1 MRHFSIRYFSVA
13 IVTILTVSSCTREDI
28 GSGNNDGRMFLFHAI
43 VDDAGSTAATR
54 AGNIKSTD
62 GEFYLSVSAEPTNSY
77 CTDCATKGTPIEG
90 KEDFSDKIESF
101 RVFGWVKSE
110 SKQTNLNN
118 VEVFRYTDYAYSPKN
133 GDEFVNRPVTTG
145 TNTRFYAI
153 APSTPTGITVNPSTN
168 NQSTLAFSYQTPL
181 PNTTDNRDAE
191 NQEDFFLGYMYGTLS
206 DVSAPIKFKHPL
218 CAVRFVTGN
227 IAKSFTIQN
236 VKIENI
242 NSKGTC
248 KIDASGNITWSSLGT
263 LKTYVQTFDKEV
275 TVGMGKGVSLNK
287 TDRSDYFLLIPQSF
301 QKTSMITVT
310 YTDDGGTTS
319 KEVSFQL
326 YGNKWEA
333 GKTYT
338 YGINSF
344 TDDEVYV
351 NFGEYVKVGGEAP
364 LYEFVDDNK
373 AVFEYKQAGSQY
385 EKMNFPI
392 KNLKVGERYELSF
405 TEKLTKTGDK
415 LFNGA
420 GGPGTYGCGIR
431 KNAITD
437 TGRSYMVSYFCNY
450 DLADVWSHVAWIP
463 TEGTTDYTS
472 TYDSENVQKLV
483 FEATAETMYWVWDYS
498 KLSDDSKIACEVYT
512 NGIRKLEKA
521 TGPAVDFLAAY
532 YYGFFLGNSS
542 NSDGYATFKTLADY
556 TGMEFHAKR
565 SADYPKIN
573 IPLINLTEG
582 HDYRIDYTVERTYGS
597 VRSGTYYFGFNLQ
610 TDPVTSSTSSYNK
623 HYAEGFVD
631 KTEDAKNQT
640 FSITDSY
647 TFTANAS
654 TMYWIWELSKF
665 KDDRNTLFFKNVSIT
680 DVTSE

>member
-1 MRHFSIRYFSVA
+1 M
-13 IVTILTVSSCTREDI
+13 TVLCGVSCTKEALTP
-28 GSGNNDGRMFLFHAI
+28 SGENSRMFLFNVI
-43 VDDAGSTAATR
+43 VDDIETTATR
-54 AGNIKSTD
+54 AGDIKSTD
-62 GEFYLSVSAEPTNSY
+62 GEFYLSVSEEPTNSFY
-77 CTDCATKGTPIEG
+77 TDCVTKGTPIEG

-101 RVFGWVKSE
+101 RVFGWVKSD

-118 VEVFRYTDYAYSPKN
+118 VEVFRYTDYAYCPKN
-133 GDEFVNRPVTTG
+133 GDEFVNRYSTVKSG

-153 APSTPTGITVNPSTN
+153 APSTPTGITASPSTN
-168 NQSTLAFSYQTPL
+168 GQGALAFSYQTPA

-227 IAKSFTIQN
+227 VAKSFTIQN
-236 VKIENI
+236 IKIMNI

-248 KIDASGNITWSSLGT
+248 KIDASGTITWSGLGT
-263 LKTYVQTFDKEV
+263 LKTYVQTFNREV
-275 TVGMGKGVSLNK
+275 ATGTAKGVSLNK
-287 TDRSDYFLLIPQSF
+287 ADRSDYFLLIPQTF
-301 QKTSMITVT
+301 ETTSRITVT
-310 YTDDGGTTS
+310 YTDDGGATS
-319 KEVSFQL
+319 KEAFFQL

-344 TDDEVYV
+344 ADNDEYV
-351 NFGEYVKVGGEAP
+351 NFGEYVKAGGEAP
-364 LYEFVDDNK
+364 SYVFVDDEK
-373 AVFEYKQAGSQY
+373 AVFEYKQTGGQY

-405 TEKLTKTGDK
+405 TEKLTKTGSK

-420 GGPGTYGCGIR
+420 DGRGTYGCGIR
-431 KNAITD
+431 QNAITQ
-437 TGRSYMVSYFCNY
+437 TGSSYMVPYFCNY
-450 DLADVWSHVAWIP
+450 DIADVWSHVAWIP

-498 KLSDDSKIACEVYT
+498 KLSDDSKISCEVYT

-521 TGPAVDFLAAY
+521 TGPTADFLAAY
-532 YYGFFLGNSS
+532 YYGFFLGDGY
-542 NSDGYATFKTLADY
+542 DGYATFKTLADY
-556 TGMEFHAKR
+556 TGMEFHARR
-565 SADYPKIN
+565 SANYPKIN
-573 IPLINLTEG
+573 IPLINLSEG

-631 KTEDAKNQT
+631 KTTEASSQL
-640 FSITDSY
+640 FSFTDSY

-665 KDDRNTLFFKNVSIT
+665 NGDRNTLFFKNVSIT
-680 DVTSE
+680 DITSVE